1 MAYLNPTPSQRF
13 RASAANEFAVP
24 RLHRQPNACAGTA
37 NARRRGLRCLT
48 IELSDMEIAALI
60 RMGLLSVETRNN
72 PRAIGDALYEH
83 FERTLALIS

>member
-1 MAYLNPTPSQRF
+1 MAYLNPPLVLRKRGPTSLQFPSTTPSAERM
-13 RASAANEFAVP
+13 R
-24 RLHRQPNACAGTA
+24 RHRER
-37 NARRRGLRCLT
+37 RRRGLRCLT
-48 IELSDMEIAALI
+48 IELSDIEIAAPI